1 MSPLTKKTT
10 QIFLKQTWRLFF
22 KFLILPIYKFCLK
35 SYKKIDQYLIHNPYL
50 TKQQKEKLLWVNSI
64 THIIII
70 IISTLVFVFNL
81 STRDTYAEEFNK
93 KSIFAQLFATYENYE
108 EIIEKAPNYTQLN
121 QHVKTQ
127 TIINQLTALKA
138 KNNLDKSTLG
148 GPDFMTISPAG
159 DAIIKPQINPFK
171 NNSNS
176 LADDSSSPNTRS
188 QKTIQTYVV
197 KKGDT
202 ISTIAKKFGLSVNT
216 ILWENKLSL
225 NSYIRP
231 GDKLTIL
238 PVDGI
243 TYTIRS
249 GDTIS
254 SIANRYGSTVN
265 KILAYNNL
273 TSAHKIKVN
282 QKIIIPDGKLGRT
295 PITPTKTIRSYKKPT
310 SHGSKFVWP
319 SVSKRITQ
327 YYHWR
332 HHAIDIGAKLGSPIY
347 AIQGGRVE
355 RAGWSR
361 GYGYNIVINHGN
373 GVKSLYAHASKLY
386 VKRGQQVKQGQ
397 IIGAVGSTGW
407 STGPHIHLE
416 IRINNKKVNPL
427 GYF

>member
-1 MSPLTKKTT
+1 MSPLFKKTT
-10 QIFLKQTWRLFF
+10 KLFLQQTWRLIF
-22 KFLILPIYKFCLK
+22 KLIILPAYKIYLK
-35 SYKKIDQYLIHNPYL
+35 TYKKINQYLIHNPYL
-50 TKQQKEKLLWVNSI
+50 TKQQKEKLLWLNSI

-70 IISTLVFVFNL
+70 VISTLVVFFNI

-93 KSIFAQLFATYENYE
+93 NSVFAQLFATEENSE

-121 QHVKTQ
+121 KYTKTQ
-127 TIINQLTALKA
+127 TILNQLAALKA
-138 KNNLDKSTLG
+138 KSNLNQASSLNKTEL
-148 GPDFMTISPAG
+148 MAISPSG
-159 DAIIKPQINPFK
+159 DAIIKPQTTPFE
-171 NNSNS
+171 
-176 LADDSSSPNTRS
+176 SSSSETTTASASTPSR
-188 QKTIQTYVV
+188 QGIQTYVV

-202 ISTIAKKFGLSVNT
+202 ISTIAKKFGLSINT

-254 SIANRYGSTVN
+254 SIAKRYGSTVN

-273 TSAHKIKVN
+273 TSANKIRVN
-282 QKIIIPDGKLGRT
+282 QKIIIPDGKLGHT
-295 PITPTKTIRSYKKPT
+295 PLTPTKTIRSYKKPT
-310 SHGSKFVWP
+310 NPNSRFVWP

-373 GVKSLYAHASKLY
+373 GIKSLYAHASKLY

-427 GYF
+427 SYF

>member
-1 MSPLTKKTT
+1 VV
-10 QIFLKQTWRLFF
+10 FF
-22 KFLILPIYKFCLK
+22 NI
-35 SYKKIDQYLIHNPYL
+35 
-50 TKQQKEKLLWVNSI
+50 
-64 THIIII
+64 
-70 IISTLVFVFNL
+70 

-93 KSIFAQLFATYENYE
+93 NSVFAQLFATEENSE

-121 QHVKTQ
+121 KYTKTQ
-127 TIINQLTALKA
+127 TILNQLAALKA
-138 KNNLDKSTLG
+138 KSNLNQASSLNKTEL
-148 GPDFMTISPAG
+148 MAISPSG
-159 DAIIKPQINPFK
+159 DAIIKPQTTPFE
-171 NNSNS
+171 
-176 LADDSSSPNTRS
+176 SSSSETTTASASTPSR
-188 QKTIQTYVV
+188 QGIQTYVV

-202 ISTIAKKFGLSVNT
+202 ISTIAKKFGLSINT

-254 SIANRYGSTVN
+254 SIAKRYGSTVN

-273 TSAHKIKVN
+273 TSANKIRVN
-282 QKIIIPDGKLGRT
+282 QKIIIPDGKLGHT
-295 PITPTKTIRSYKKPT
+295 PLTPTKTIRSYKKPT
-310 SHGSKFVWP
+310 NPNSRFVWP

-373 GVKSLYAHASKLY
+373 GIKSLYAHASKLY

-427 GYF
+427 SYF